1 MSEQQNNSTPDY
13 DMTLKALWRNWAFS
27 FGSIAAILAMS
38 LFISKLWLPFIAFA
52 EAFLLLTVQK
62 SDILGVKRSCTLM
75 LRCAMYTM
83 LWTTVVMLAINILC
97 TPWLVGRVITFEIYN
112 DEIPFV
118 TALVIFPIAAVMSAI
133 YIIGGQG
140 NSYCRD
146 CRRRHGFYAGDS
158 IIANLFFKEARY
170 QLFILMMVS
179 LTLTAV
185 DYWYYFTRYI
195 NANLSPSDLFFFDY
209 VPIALYLLSLFFIG
223 GRYISMASLYKVIG
237 DRTGLGQRA
246 ASTIVRFMI
255 YCGNELLLRR
265 DTEGLW
271 DTPAQSVIPRTRKI
285 GREEAMALFRKHYD
299 IEGEH
304 LKYLFSGAGFST
316 EAHVLHYA
324 VFIDEEHRAMISID
338 PASEEWANAYMLDCD
353 LHSGTIAPALAG
365 ELYRIHT
372 ITMAWKTYD
381 RRGRRLY
388 PIKNYRPTFRF
399 CDLRDWTV
407 DYDDLSWFDVAHNNE
422 DRQFFHI
429 RRIWQQITG
438 FFSRSHTA
446 TD

>member
-1 MSEQQNNSTPDY
+1 
-13 DMTLKALWRNWAFS
+13 
-27 FGSIAAILAMS
+27 
-38 LFISKLWLPFIAFA
+38 
-52 EAFLLLTVQK
+52 
-62 SDILGVKRSCTLM
+62 
-75 LRCAMYTM
+75 
-83 LWTTVVMLAINILC
+83 
-97 TPWLVGRVITFEIYN
+97 
-112 DEIPFV
+112 
-118 TALVIFPIAAVMSAI
+118 
-133 YIIGGQG
+133 
-140 NSYCRD
+140 
-146 CRRRHGFYAGDS
+146 
-158 IIANLFFKEARY
+158 
-170 QLFILMMVS
+170 
-179 LTLTAV
+179 
-185 DYWYYFTRYI
+185 
-195 NANLSPSDLFFFDY
+195 
-209 VPIALYLLSLFFIG
+209 
-223 GRYISMASLYKVIG
+223 
-237 DRTGLGQRA
+237 
-246 ASTIVRFMI
+246 
-255 YCGNELLLRR
+255 
-265 DTEGLW
+265 
-271 DTPAQSVIPRTRKI
+271 
-285 GREEAMALFRKHYD
+285 MALFCKHYE
-299 IEGEH
+299 IEGAH

-422 DRQFFHI
+422 DRPFFHI

-438 FFSRSHTA
+438 FFSRRHTA